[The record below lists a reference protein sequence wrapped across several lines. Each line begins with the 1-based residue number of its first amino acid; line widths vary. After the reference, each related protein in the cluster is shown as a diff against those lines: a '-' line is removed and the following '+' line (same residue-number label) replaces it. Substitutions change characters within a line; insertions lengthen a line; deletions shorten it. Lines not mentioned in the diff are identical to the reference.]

1 MKGYKICMDLML
13 REERVLEK
21 KVKISKDN
29 GEEYSVVISD
39 RVFSG
44 GSNVL
49 GNLPYRVSIEIPK
62 EKWDRITVGMRV
74 NVTWDLPDV

>member
-1 MKGYKICMDLML
+1 MKGYKICMDLMV

-21 KVKISKDN
+21 KVKIGDGN
-29 GEEYSVVISD
+29 TEEYSVVISD

-49 GNLPYRVSIEIPK
+49 DNLPYRVSIALSK
-62 EKWDRITVGMRV
+62 EKWDRITVGMKV
-74 NVTWDLPDV
+74 CTTWNVPDV

>member
-1 MKGYKICMDLML
+1 MTGYMICMDLMS

-21 KVKISKDN
+21 KVKIGNDDT
-29 GEEYSVVISD
+29 EEYSVVISD

-49 GNLPYRVSIEIPK
+49 DNLPYRVSIVVPK
-62 EKWDRITVGMRV
+62 EKWDRITVGMAV
-74 NVTWDLPDV
+74 AVTWDLPDI